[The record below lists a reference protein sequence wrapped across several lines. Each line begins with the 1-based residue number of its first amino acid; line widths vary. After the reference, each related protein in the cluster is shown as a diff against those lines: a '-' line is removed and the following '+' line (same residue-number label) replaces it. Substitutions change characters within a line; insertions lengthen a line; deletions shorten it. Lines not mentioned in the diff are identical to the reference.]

1 MRWPCY
7 EARCDLFAL
16 AIIAASAFTVI
27 KDCKNETI
35 PAPAQTHLSAPLHG
49 DGERVS
55 NLSAHGERAPGW
67 QKASPCTQA
76 ELE

>member
-16 AIIAASAFTVI
+16 SIIAVAAFTVI
-27 KDCKNETI
+27 KDCNNEKV
-35 PAPAQTHLSAPLHG
+35 PAPAQTHLPAHLHG
-49 DGERVS
+49 DGERMS
-55 NLSAHGERAPGW
+55 NLSAHGERASGW
-67 QKASPCTQA
+67 QKASPCAQA

>member
-7 EARCDLFAL
+7 EAQCDLFAL
-16 AIIAASAFTVI
+16 ALIGLTAFTFI
-27 KDCKNETI
+27 KDCSNEKI

-55 NLSAHGERAPGW
+55 NLDHHRECAAGW
-67 QKASPCTQA
+67 SKATPCAQA

>member
-1 MRWPCY
+1 MRLPCY

-27 KDCKNETI
+27 KDCNNEKV
-35 PAPAQTHLSAPLHG
+35 PAPTQTHLPAPLHG

-55 NLSAHGERAPGW
+55 NLSAHGERASGW
-67 QKASPCTQA
+67 QKAPTCAQA